1 MHFSSLYSNF
11 EAKQYKVSIRQ
22 ESGIQRM
29 PESERG
35 IQRAFIES
43 RKIQPKAIKEE
54 FLYQQD

>member
-1 MHFSSLYSNF
+1 L
-11 EAKQYKVSIRQ
+11 KQNNTKYQFDK

-29 PESERG
+29 SESERG